1 MTGSLSSGKTTVCQ
15 FLRELGAYVV
25 SADEVVH
32 HLLASD
38 TGIKEKIALTLGED
52 VLVHNQLDRERIA
65 KKVFSDPAKLQFLET
80 LLHPLVQNE
89 LCDRYEAVKNDPR
102 YTFFVAEIPLL
113 YETHME
119 SLFDWV
125 VVVTAK
131 ETTRKNRFH
140 KRNKQETSLFAE
152 RMIRQWS
159 CEEKAKR
166 ADFVI
171 TNNTDLANLKN
182 EVAKIVPQF
191 YPTRR

>member
-38 TGIKEKIALTLGED
+38 TGIKEKIALALGED

-89 LCDRYEAVKNDPR
+89 LQDRYEAIKDDAR
-102 YTFFVAEIPLL
+102 YAFFVAEIPLL

-119 SLFDWV
+119 SLFDSV

-131 ETTRKNRFH
+131 ETTCKNRFH
-140 KRNKQETSLFAE
+140 KRNKQDTPLFAE
-152 RMIRQWS
+152 RMMRQWS
-159 CEEKAKR
+159 SEEKAKR